1 MGSRDVTYITY
12 SAHRQSRST
21 SLRASSSFGCY
32 GILTPEY
39 GNNRQQL
46 FCIITSVTNGDLTTV
61 LLLLLLLLGLAQLS
75 GYIFVKLRQPKVIG
89 EILAGIVLGPAVLGR
104 LQIGPLSLPELS
116 KHHEG
121 ILNFVYWMGLLL
133 LMFMSGA
140 ETKQLFSREEKRE
153 VSWLAIIGTG
163 IPFIIGLVCGPML
176 AGPAIAG
183 PKGNKLSLVIILAV
197 AAAVTSV
204 PVISKIFAD
213 LKILHT
219 RFARLVLG
227 VAVLEDI
234 VLWAALAIATALAG
248 TTVLHPGQMAYHL
261 LATVGFFGLGLTLL
275 PKAVKRFNK
284 SKFNVLA
291 KHSPVGYALA
301 VLLAYCVLAG
311 ALDVNLVFA
320 AFLASFA
327 VVHKKRRLFAEA
339 LDAIGKI
346 SFEFFIP
353 LYFAIVGLKL
363 DLVKEFSWQLLLLFL
378 VGTCI
383 VKILSVS
390 LAGRLAGFRGLD
402 LVNLSL
408 TTNARGGPGIVLA
421 SVALDAGIINAKFYM
436 ALVLVAV
443 ITSQFAGV
451 WLEYVLRRG
460 WPLLSTDKIESK
472 ITVQSDDTVA
482 A

>member
-1 MGSRDVTYITY
+1 MSNSD
-12 SAHRQSRST
+12 
-21 SLRASSSFGCY
+21 L
-32 GILTPEY
+32 
-39 GNNRQQL
+39 
-46 FCIITSVTNGDLTTV
+46 TSVLF
-61 LLLLLLLLGLAQLS
+61 LLLLLAGLAQLL

-104 LQIGPLSLPELS
+104 LQIGSWSLPELS
-116 KHHEG
+116 KYHAP

-140 ETKQLFSREEKRE
+140 ETKQLFSREERRE
-153 VSWLAIIGTG
+153 VGWLTIVGTG
-163 IPFIIGLVCGPML
+163 VPFIIGLAFGPMMV
-176 AGPAIAG
+176 GPAIAG

-197 AAAVTSV
+197 GVAVTSV

-234 VLWAALAIATALAG
+234 VLWAALAIATAVAG
-248 TTVLHPGQMAYHL
+248 TAVLHPGQMAFHL
-261 LATVGFFGLGLTLL
+261 LATVGFFALGLTLL
-275 PKAVKRFNK
+275 PRAVKRFNK

-291 KHSPVGYALA
+291 KHSPVGYTLA
-301 VLLAYCVLAG
+301 VLLAYCVAAG

-320 AFLASFA
+320 AFLAAFA
-327 VVHKKRRLFAEA
+327 VVHQKRRLFAEA
-339 LDAIGKI
+339 LDAIGKV
-346 SFEFFIP
+346 SFAFFIP
-353 LYFAIVGLKL
+353 VYFAIVGLKL
-363 DLVKEFSWQLLLLFL
+363 DLVKAFSWQLLLFFL

-402 LVNLSL
+402 LVNLAL

-421 SVALDAGIINAKFYM
+421 SVAFDAGIINAKFYT

-443 ITSQFAGV
+443 ITSQLAGA

-460 WPLLSTDKIESK
+460 WPLLSTDKVKPE
-472 ITVQSDDTVA
+472 ITVQGDDTVIV
-482 A
+482 